1 MAADVTTLVRIME
14 AYEEEVRV
22 KRRGLFTR
30 DLLDGGDG
38 GGATAGV
45 RFSME
50 LDLDFQVPDGWER
63 RLDLMSGT
71 MYLHRLNSNVPSDEL
86 CDLNLPPPA
95 ASSASL
101 PEDSALLDLKLS
113 GGGISGG
120 GISCGGI
127 SGAYQ
132 SVCTLD
138 KVKSALIRAAG
149 KNHPIA
155 APAEEGNCCASA
167 ASPSSSTASSSLKRR
182 WSAKKDVDAAGGM
195 MAAAC
200 PRCLLYVLI
209 SKGKPRCPRCDSHVP
224 DPLILKKP

>member
-14 AYEEEVRV
+14 AYKEELKV

-38 GGATAGV
+38 AASAGI

-50 LDLDFQVPDGWER
+50 LDLDFQVPAGWER

-71 MYLHRLNSNVPSDEL
+71 MYLHRLDSDLPPDEL

-95 ASSASL
+95 ASL

-113 GGGISGG
+113 GGGISG
-120 GISCGGI
+120 
-127 SGAYQ
+127 AYQ

-138 KVKSALIRAAG
+138 KVKSALKRAVG
-149 KNHPIA
+149 KDQPSA
-155 APAEEGNCCASA
+155 TEEGNSCASA
-167 ASPSSSTASSSLKRR
+167 SPPSSTSSSSVKRWGLAER
-182 WSAKKDVDAAGGM
+182 VVGGFDANGGM

-224 DPLILKKP
+224 DPLILKKPRIDLNSS